1 MRPCSLTTII
11 LMVLCIHLSRFG
23 HEGHEVTAVSCRSI
37 LQDLASLYD
46 RYWPKAAGRFLEFS
60 LI

>member
-1 MRPCSLTTII
+1 

-46 RYWPKAAGRFLEFS
+46 SFWPKVDCHFVDFPAS
-60 LI
+60 

>member
-1 MRPCSLTTII
+1 MRLCSLTTII

-37 LQDLASLYD
+37 LQNLAALYD
-46 RYWPKAAGRFLEFS
+46 SFWSKGACRFRENYA
-60 LI
+60 I